1 MLSASVDSMTNAP
14 HPEESLTRRLPQE
27 AHYQPLRPVGYRPSE
42 IATLGLLVLIVSLSW
57 WLSQSLLI
65 LVLSILVFALAS
77 TAHAYWRQRHA
88 RRQNRLAEALLE
100 AGRLEEASLGFEELC
115 LNYLAHPMHPIFVM
129 NRGVTIL
136 WSGEAERAMEL
147 FNSASESMKL
157 SPIRFGSF
165 RRNVKLHRALV
176 LTLLGQDGDAEE
188 ILKTVKPIHRARVE
202 NVLESPKAH
211 DGLPEKTCEL
221 WLRRTSKNEEQPD

>member
-1 MLSASVDSMTNAP
+1 MT
-14 HPEESLTRRLPQE
+14 SDTQDILTRLPQE
-27 AHYQPLRPVGYRPSE
+27 PHYQPLRAVGYRPSE
-42 IATLGLLVLIVSLSW
+42 IATLGLLILTVTLAW
-57 WLSQSLLI
+57 WLSESLLI

-100 AGRLEEASLGFEELC
+100 AGKVDEAAAGFEELC

-176 LTLLGQDGDAEE
+176 LTLFGHTQEAEE
-188 ILKTVKPIHRARVE
+188 ILKTVKPMHRTRVKR
-202 NVLESPKAH
+202 VLDSPTKAN
-211 DGLPEKTCEL
+211 GLPEKTREL
-221 WLRRTSKNEEQPD
+221 WLRRTSKNEIQPD

>member
-1 MLSASVDSMTNAP
+1 MTSNTQDI
-14 HPEESLTRRLPQE
+14 LTRLPQE
-27 AHYQPLRPVGYRPSE
+27 PHYQPLRPVGYRPSE
-42 IATLGLLVLIVSLSW
+42 IATLGLLILIVCLAW
-57 WLSQSLLI
+57 WLSESLLV

-100 AGRLEEASLGFEELC
+100 AGKLEEASDGFEELC
-115 LNYLAHPMHPIFVM
+115 LNYLSHPMHPIFVM

-136 WSGEAERAMEL
+136 WKGELERAMEL

-176 LTLLGQDGDAEE
+176 LTLLGQDRDAEE

-202 NVLESPKAH
+202 NVLKSSKAH
-211 DGLPEKTCEL
+211 DGLPEKTREI
-221 WLRRTSKNEEQPD
+221 WLKRTSKNEEQAKSAR